1 MSAAYAAVSDLQR
14 RLFCVTI
21 VGINIR
27 ERGEASVTVKYPLQ
41 LQPDVR
47 ERVWGGRWL
56 ADKLGRNGAEGANLG
71 ESWEAFS
78 GSIIVNGEWQGQTL
92 GQWFAQAENT
102 NARADIV
109 GTCAASYAQFP
120 LLAKFLDARENLSIQ
135 VHPNDALAQQLEN
148 YPFGKTEFWYILD
161 AVPDAHIYYGLNA
174 PDISREE
181 LRLALAN
188 NDLLRY
194 LNRVP
199 VRAGDV
205 VFMPAGTVHALTAGI
220 VAYEL
225 QQDSDITYRL
235 YDWGRAD
242 REIHHDKGALSID
255 PACANMS
262 ITRPRFRAH
271 RTMEIASL
279 VSCAY
284 FHSEIW
290 RVHDP
295 VQASAPS
302 ESFVLLSV
310 LSSQGRITSP
320 KGQFPVG
327 CLQPGTTLCL
337 PAGLDYVLQPD
348 YQNNSATLEVITGW
362 MAA

>member
-1 MSAAYAAVSDLQR
+1 MTA
-14 RLFCVTI
+14 
-21 VGINIR
+21 
-27 ERGEASVTVKYPLQ
+27 KYPLQ
-41 LQPDVR
+41 LQPDAR

-56 ADKLGRNGAEGANLG
+56 ADKLGRNGAEGAKLG

-78 GSIIVNGEWQGQTL
+78 GSVIGNGEWRGQTL
-92 GQWFAQAENT
+92 GQWFAQAENRD
-102 NARADIV
+102 ARASIV
-109 GTCAASYAQFP
+109 GTRAGAYSQFP

-135 VHPNDALAQQLEN
+135 VHPDDALARQLEN

-174 PDISREE
+174 ADISREE
-181 LRLALAN
+181 LRAALAN

-235 YDWGRAD
+235 YDWERAD
-242 REIHHDKGALSID
+242 REIHHEKGALSID
-255 PACANMS
+255 PNCANMS
-262 ITRPRFRAH
+262 VTRPVFHSRGAIE
-271 RTMEIASL
+271 TAPL

-284 FHSEIW
+284 FHSEFW
-290 RVHDP
+290 RVHDTAP
-295 VQASAPS
+295 LAASS
-302 ESFVLLSV
+302 ESFLLLSV
-310 LSSQGRITSP
+310 VSGQGHVTSAR
-320 KGQFPVG
+320 GEFPDAR
-327 CLQPGTTLCL
+327 LQSGTTLCL
-337 PAGLDYVLQPD
+337 PAGMEYRLQPD
-348 YQNNSATLEVITGW
+348 RQNGSSELEVITGW
-362 MAA
+362 MAG